1 MNDKALSAR
10 IYGLAPQ
17 SYEIYFTHCNNHG
30 KISAPLSTRFFHLRL
45 FLIAAARFGEFGGM
59 EASGMSGF

>member
-30 KISAPLSTRFFHLRL
+30 KISAPRL
-45 FLIAAARFGEFGGM
+45 HSAFIYGYF
-59 EASGMSGF
+59 

>member
-30 KISAPLSTRFFHLRL
+30 KISAPLHTALSFTAIFD
-45 FLIAAARFGEFGGM
+45 
-59 EASGMSGF
+59 SGCSIW